1 MENQSPFWINTT
13 NDISKIEQDLKV
25 SVESVKSM
33 ILKNFIV
40 IYETGWTLDRHRIF
54 WNTAGHTIIELNFNN
69 RKIGINAF
77 SVCFYFSALD
87 GNFMR
92 KTCPIIYGFLEN
104 ARKIRISTDRKCN
117 QNLPIISYLVAI
129 QCLIV
134 NLLFTA
140 LKMINLPIHW
150 SLYGSLS
157 QLQCEEEIHLKTK
170 SLANIKKECLYKL
183 ER

>member
-25 SVESVKSM
+25 SVENVKSM

-40 IYETGWTLDRHRIF
+40 IYETEWTLDRHRIF
-54 WNTAGHTIIELNFNN
+54 WNTTGHTIIELNFNN

-77 SVCFYFSALD
+77 SVLFSALD
-87 GNFMR
+87 GNFIR

-150 SLYGSLS
+150 SLCGRLS
-157 QLQCEEEIHLKTK
+157 QLQRKGEIHLKTK